1 MKKLLA
7 ILLAALMLS
16 SALLMTS
23 CGLLDELNSYEITD
37 TKAQTKAQT
46 QNQNPTGTPGTS
58 GTGDNGNGT
67 EGDGTTD
74 SGSTNQNTPIKLGN
88 ILVGDMDGDGDIDDF
103 DVYVQE
109 WGDYPEMNNDG
120 IRTQEDV
127 LYDGEMPLSLWKNIL
142 DQYRK
147 EYNKK

>member
-1 MKKLLA
+1 MLL
-7 ILLAALMLS
+7 LS
-16 SALLMTS
+16 CSKPNNA
-23 CGLLDELNSYEITD
+23 
-37 TKAQTKAQT
+37 
-46 QNQNPTGTPGTS
+46 TGTGNGTGNGS
-58 GTGDNGNGT
+58 GTGNTDSGNGT
-67 EGDGTTD
+67 EGSGTTD

-127 LYDGEMPLSLWKNIL
+127 LYGGEMPLNMWKSIL
-142 DQYRK
+142 EQYRK